1 MLNPPSVAL
10 VDEQIEKVGGP
21 TLVVLD
27 MATRMM
33 DQDLVVNPN
42 NQKLTELQK
51 GQIALKYV

>member
-1 MLNPPSVAL
+1 VLNPPSVAL
-10 VDEQIEKVGGP
+10 VDEQIEKVGRP

>member
-10 VDEQIEKVGGP
+10 VDEQIEKVGRP